1 MPAYQ
6 NSHFIAAIIIFAV
19 NIAASQ
25 PVLLAPKNLKLISRL
40 DKLSYI
46 LTVSPVLRK
55 KKILPRLLEPYHNAG
70 MLLGRFNEPAD
81 IAGFDWSNSV
91 VWRSDMKYTMIRLA
105 IAILLGAVVGNSA
118 NAGFG
123 SHGGLFSGASG
134 GSSGGGTYGS
144 AGGYGSSGGTS
155 YSGYGS
161 SGGSYV
167 ASYGSS
173 GGASS
178 GGSSGRP
185 GLLSR
190 LHTSV
195 HSHIAAKH
203 ARRAAYGSS
212 GGSSG
217 GYAGYGSS
225 GGYYSGYSSS
235 GGGSSGSASYGSTGS
250 VGYGSTG
257 SVSYGSTDY
266 GSTGSM
272 IHSGYGSAGSSAVP
286 APAYYGTSTTS
297 PTTAS
302 GLVSNSRAVDDSV
315 KLNVSVPE
323 SAKVYVNDRLTTS
336 TGEVRQFVSR
346 GLEAGRSY
354 RFEVRAELN
363 DNGKIVTDTQSIVVR
378 AGAQENVRFEM
389 QAAPK
394 ADAKVD
400 TAVVL
405 NVPEN
410 AEVTLAGNQTQV
422 KGTTRVFKTSQ
433 LKAGD
438 VWDEY
443 VIQVKV
449 GEQVKTQSIRLIA
462 GDKLELSFEFDDA
475 NRLAA
480 K

>member
-1 MPAYQ
+1 M
-6 NSHFIAAIIIFAV
+6 NSAAQPNLLV
-19 NIAASQ
+19 SQ
-25 PVLLAPKNLKLISRL
+25 NLKLISQL
-40 DKLSYI
+40 AKLSYI
-46 LTVSPVLRK
+46 LTASPVLRNR
-55 KKILPRLLEPYHNAG
+55 KILPRLLEPYHNAG
-70 MLLGRFNEPAD
+70 MLWERFNASAGD
-81 IAGFDWSNSV
+81 AGFDWSTSV

-105 IAILLGAVVGNSA
+105 IAVLLGAVVGNSA

-123 SHGGLFSGASG
+123 SHGGLFGGPNG
-134 GSSGGGTYGS
+134 GSSGGAGLGS
-144 AGGYGSSGGTS
+144 SGGYGSSGGTS

-173 GGASS
+173 GGSSGGASS

-190 LHTSV
+190 LHTHI

-203 ARRAAYGSS
+203 ARRASYGSS

-217 GYAGYGSS
+217 GYAGYGSTGGSSGGSS
-225 GGYYSGYSSS
+225 GGYYSGYSST
-235 GGGSSGSASYGSTGS
+235 GGGSSGSMSFGSTGS

-257 SVSYGSTDY
+257 STGY
-266 GSTGSM
+266 GSTGSVM
-272 IHSGYGSAGSSAVP
+272 HSGYGSVGGTVGLNSV
-286 APAYYGTSTTS
+286 YHGTSTTS
-297 PTTAS
+297 PVTAS
-302 GLVSNSRAVDDSV
+302 ALVSNSRADDSV

-323 SAKVYVNDRLTTS
+323 SARLYVNDRLTTS

-346 GLEAGRSY
+346 GLEAGKSY
-354 RFEVRAELN
+354 RFDVRAELD
-363 DNGKIVTDTQSIVVR
+363 DNGTIVTDTQSIVVT
-378 AGAQENVRFEM
+378 AGAQENVRFAM
-389 QAAPK
+389 KAAPK

-433 LKAGD
+433 LQAGD
-438 VWDEY
+438 VWDDY

-462 GDKLELSFEFDDA
+462 GDKLELSFDFDDA

>member
-1 MPAYQ
+1 
-6 NSHFIAAIIIFAV
+6 
-19 NIAASQ
+19 
-25 PVLLAPKNLKLISRL
+25 
-40 DKLSYI
+40 
-46 LTVSPVLRK
+46 
-55 KKILPRLLEPYHNAG
+55 
-70 MLLGRFNEPAD
+70 
-81 IAGFDWSNSV
+81 
-91 VWRSDMKYTMIRLA
+91 MIRLA
-105 IAILLGAVVGNSA
+105 IAILLGAILGNSA

-123 SHGGLFSGASG
+123 SHGGLFGGGSGGAS
-134 GSSGGGTYGS
+134 SGYG
-144 AGGYGSSGGTS
+144 AGYGSSGGAGYGSDGGAGYGSYGGAGYGSSGGAS

-173 GGASS
+173 GGGSS
-178 GGSSGRP
+178 GAAGGSSGRP

-190 LHTSV
+190 LHTRV

-203 ARRAAYGSS
+203 ARRASYGSSGGYVGYGSS
-212 GGSSG
+212 GGSIS
-217 GYAGYGSS
+217 
-225 GGYYSGYSSS
+225 
-235 GGGSSGSASYGSTGS
+235 GGSSGSYYGGYSSVSGGSSGGAS
-250 VGYGSTG
+250 YGSTG
-257 SVSYGSTDY
+257 SVSYGSTGSSSY
-266 GSTGSM
+266 GSTGSA
-272 IHSGYGSAGSSAVP
+272 IHSGYGSAGSGVVP
-286 APAYYGTSTTS
+286 APYYGTSTSS
-297 PTTAS
+297 PAS
-302 GLVSNSRAVDDSV
+302 ASALVSSSRSDDSV

-346 GLEAGRSY
+346 GLEAGKSY
-354 RFEVRAELN
+354 RFEIRAELDN
-363 DNGKIVTDTQSIVVR
+363 NGKIVTDTQSVVVT
-378 AGAQENVRFEM
+378 AGSQENVRFAM
-389 QAAPK
+389 KAAPK

-410 AEVTLAGNQTQV
+410 AEVTLAGNQTKV

-433 LKAGD
+433 LKTGD
-438 VWDEY
+438 VWDDY

-462 GDKLELSFEFDDA
+462 GDKLELSFDFENDA

>member
-1 MPAYQ
+1 
-6 NSHFIAAIIIFAV
+6 
-19 NIAASQ
+19 
-25 PVLLAPKNLKLISRL
+25 
-40 DKLSYI
+40 
-46 LTVSPVLRK
+46 
-55 KKILPRLLEPYHNAG
+55 
-70 MLLGRFNEPAD
+70 MLVERFNGSAGY
-81 IAGFDWSNSV
+81 AGFEKSTSI

-123 SHGGLFSGASG
+123 SHGGLFG
-134 GSSGGGTYGS
+134 GSSGAST
-144 AGGYGSSGGTS
+144 GYGSSGGT
-155 YSGYGS
+155 GYGS
-161 SGGSYV
+161 SGGIG
-167 ASYGSS
+167 YGSS
-173 GGASS
+173 GGASYAGYGS
-178 GGSSGRP
+178 SGGTYVAAYGSSGGGSSGAAVAGGSSGRP

-190 LHTSV
+190 LHTRV

-217 GYAGYGSS
+217 SYVGYGSS
-225 GGYYSGYSSS
+225 GGSSGSYYSGYSSI
-235 GGGSSGSASYGSTGS
+235 GGGSSGSVSYGSSGSVSYGSSGSVSYGSTGHGSTGAVSYGSTGASYGSTGS
-250 VGYGSTG
+250 AGYGSVG
-257 SVSYGSTDY
+257 NV
-266 GSTGSM
+266 
-272 IHSGYGSAGSSAVP
+272 A
-286 APAYYGTSTTS
+286 APYYGASSTSTAPTS
-297 PTTAS
+297 A
-302 GLVSNSRAVDDSV
+302 LVSSSRSDDTV

-346 GLEAGRSY
+346 GLEAGKSY
-354 RFEVRAELN
+354 RFEIRAELN
-363 DNGKIVTDTQSIVVR
+363 DNGKTITDVQSVVVT
-378 AGAQENVRFEM
+378 AGSQENVRFVM
-389 QAAPK
+389 KTAPK
-394 ADAKVD
+394 AAEKVD

-438 VWDEY
+438 VWDDY

-449 GEQVKTQSIRLIA
+449 GDQVKTQSIRLIA
-462 GDKLELSFEFDDA
+462 GDKLELNFDFDSDA

>member
-1 MPAYQ
+1 M
-6 NSHFIAAIIIFAV
+6 NSAAQPNLLV
-19 NIAASQ
+19 SQ
-25 PVLLAPKNLKLISRL
+25 NLKLISQL
-40 DKLSYI
+40 AKLSYI
-46 LTVSPVLRK
+46 LTASPVLRNR
-55 KKILPRLLEPYHNAG
+55 KILPRLLEPYHNAG
-70 MLLGRFNEPAD
+70 MLWERFNASAGD
-81 IAGFDWSNSV
+81 AGFDWSTSV

-105 IAILLGAVVGNSA
+105 IAVLLGAVVGNSA

-123 SHGGLFSGASG
+123 SHGGLFGGPNG
-134 GSSGGGTYGS
+134 GSSGGAGLGS
-144 AGGYGSSGGTS
+144 SGGYASSGGTS

-173 GGASS
+173 GGSSGGASS

-190 LHTSV
+190 LHTQI

-203 ARRAAYGSS
+203 ARRASYGSS

-225 GGYYSGYSSS
+225 GGSSGGYYSGYSST
-235 GGGSSGSASYGSTGS
+235 GGGSSGSMSFGSTGS

-257 SVSYGSTDY
+257 STGY
-266 GSTGSM
+266 GSTGSVM
-272 IHSGYGSAGSSAVP
+272 HSGYGSVGGTVGLNSV
-286 APAYYGTSTTS
+286 YHGTSTTS
-297 PTTAS
+297 PVTAS
-302 GLVSNSRAVDDSV
+302 ALVSNSRADDSV

-323 SAKVYVNDRLTTS
+323 SAKLYVNDRLTTS

-346 GLEAGRSY
+346 GLEAGKSY
-354 RFEVRAELN
+354 RFDVRAELD
-363 DNGKIVTDTQSIVVR
+363 DNGTIVTDTQSIVVT
-378 AGAQENVRFEM
+378 AGAQENVRFAM
-389 QAAPK
+389 KAAPK

-433 LKAGD
+433 LQAGD
-438 VWDEY
+438 VWDDY

-462 GDKLELSFEFDDA
+462 GDKLELSFDFDDA

>member
-1 MPAYQ
+1 
-6 NSHFIAAIIIFAV
+6 
-19 NIAASQ
+19 
-25 PVLLAPKNLKLISRL
+25 
-40 DKLSYI
+40 
-46 LTVSPVLRK
+46 
-55 KKILPRLLEPYHNAG
+55 
-70 MLLGRFNEPAD
+70 
-81 IAGFDWSNSV
+81 
-91 VWRSDMKYTMIRLA
+91 MKYTMIRLA
-105 IAILLGAVVGNSA
+105 IAIALGAFVGNSA

-123 SHGGLFSGASG
+123 SHGGLFGGGSGGAS
-134 GSSGGGTYGS
+134 T
-144 AGGYGSSGGTS
+144 GYGSSGGAGYGSSGGAS

-173 GGASS
+173 GGGSSGGAASA

-190 LHTSV
+190 LHTRV

-203 ARRAAYGSS
+203 ARRASYGGSS

-217 GYAGYGSS
+217 GYAGYGSTGGLSGGSS
-225 GGYYSGYSSS
+225 GGYYSGYSSV
-235 GGGSSGSASYGSTGS
+235 GGGSS
-250 VGYGSTG
+250 G
-257 SVSYGSTDY
+257 SVSYGSTGSANY
-266 GSTGSM
+266 GSSGSV
-272 IHSGYGSAGSSAVP
+272 IHSGYGSAGGSVVP
-286 APAYYGTSTTS
+286 DPVYYGTSTTS
-297 PTTAS
+297 PAS
-302 GLVSNSRAVDDSV
+302 ASALVSNTRSDDSV
-315 KLNVSVPE
+315 KLNVSVPA

-346 GLEAGRSY
+346 GLEAGKSY
-354 RFEVRAELN
+354 RFEVRAEMD
-363 DNGKIVTDTQSIVVR
+363 DNGKTVTDTQTVVVT
-378 AGAQENVRFEM
+378 AGSQENVRFAM
-389 QAAPK
+389 KAAPK
-394 ADAKVD
+394 ANTKVD

-422 KGTTRVFKTSQ
+422 KGTNRVFKTSQ

-438 VWDEY
+438 VWDDY

-462 GDKLELSFEFDDA
+462 GDKLELSFNFDNEA